1 MHFLQKQSHYF
12 SNDPRIPE
20 IFIEISILIQVLEL
34 SNMNNV
40 CPGEI
45 FSHPTPMGRT
55 LSYTNNTNTCIPQ
68 HQHYTHT
75 HTHSY
80 STALELEL

>member
-1 MHFLQKQSHYF
+1 MLNFIYWNQIWSY
-12 SNDPRIPE
+12 IPE

-45 FSHPTPMGRT
+45 FSHPTLVG
-55 LSYTNNTNTCIPQ
+55 
-68 HQHYTHT
+68 
-75 HTHSY
+75 
-80 STALELEL
+80 

>member
-1 MHFLQKQSHYF
+1 MRLILLIETKFDY
-12 SNDPRIPE
+12 IPE

-45 FSHPTPMGRT
+45 FSHPTPMAISNCQMQK
-55 LSYTNNTNTCIPQ
+55 LLIFILLVYN
-68 HQHYTHT
+68 
-75 HTHSY
+75 
-80 STALELEL
+80 